1 MTTIIDKSNDVLLEP
16 FAQKL
21 SFEALKFQVGQTMF
35 CRGCDEILDCH
46 NAVSFD
52 FHGVDSG
59 KLHATFCPCG
69 RCADRLDVA
78 PAMAKGE
85 AAAKEKLT
93 LTKTDGR
100 LFDEDGFPIEP
111 MVFEPIKFGTAQVT
125 GWTEVDGK
133 RVKFPGWTQ
142 FSFGVYQ
149 NKDRFFVVE
158 FTSGFAV
165 GQGETEQ
172 GAAAAALKNLD
183 RTTRGKFTDLI
194 QDAIKNREKKRKAL
208 ERKIAENKAFLESLD
223 KKTSQSA

>member
-21 SFEALKFQVGQTMF
+21 SFEALKYQVGQTMF

-59 KLHATFCPCG
+59 KLHATFCLCG

-78 PAMAKGE
+78 PAIAKGE

-125 GWTEVDGK
+125 GWTQVCGK
-133 RVKFPGWTQ
+133 RVKFPGWEE
-142 FSFGVYQ
+142 FGFGVYA
-149 NKDRFFVVE
+149 NKETFFVVE
-158 FTSGFAV
+158 FTCGFAL
-165 GQGETEQ
+165 GRGETEQ
-172 GAAAAALKNLD
+172 GAAVNALKNLEKN
-183 RTTRGKFTDLI
+183 GKEKFAALI
-194 QDAIKNREKKRKAL
+194 QDAILNREKKRKEM
-208 ERKIAENKAFLESLD
+208 ERQNAENKAFLASLD
-223 KKTSQSA
+223 KKTAQPA